1 MVASAISASL
11 SFSATSLNRTF
22 ASFFSNRYPTT
33 YMIWVLFYIQFT
45 YFNFYFYCLQLVLFL
60 NYFVIVHRN
69 SSRSIVSALPSP
81 YGDSSSG
88 GNHNLVPF
96 LNCMF
101 LVGLSQFILKLNLLF
116 NMVHLSY
123 FAPNLDKAQIYLV
136 GIFND
141 TCSWFWD
148 CYMFNY
154 AMLTCTFDF
163 MYAILK

>member
-1 MVASAISASL
+1 MGFILYSIHLLQFLLLLSAI
-11 SFSATSLNRTF
+11 
-22 ASFFSNRYPTT
+22 
-33 YMIWVLFYIQFT
+33 
-45 YFNFYFYCLQLVLFL
+45 VLFL

-123 FAPNLDKAQIYLV
+123 FAPNLGKAQIYLV

-148 CYMFNY
+148 CYMSNY

-163 MYAILK
+163 VYVILK